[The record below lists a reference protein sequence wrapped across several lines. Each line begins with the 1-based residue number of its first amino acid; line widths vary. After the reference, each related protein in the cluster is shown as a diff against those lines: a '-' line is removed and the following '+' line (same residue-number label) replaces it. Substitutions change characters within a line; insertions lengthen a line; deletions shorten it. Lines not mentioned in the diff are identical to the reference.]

1 MDHIANIKLA
11 LKKYLLQYTQT
22 MNYFAFLI
30 LLSAIILCTATTSS
44 ISQSAF
50 VSSLGNDFNLVHHHD
65 RVGASQSRYHLIQP
79 KSDIHQTNRQR
90 VVASSSHGQIQSALH
105 VSSKSKSLRDIMD
118 NDGPSPPKSN
128 RFDTLQSPSQSHSQ
142 LIREEQE
149 RYDKLTKQLLN
160 LSTQEITRELEH
172 TYSIPT
178 VAIR

>member
-1 MDHIANIKLA
+1 
-11 LKKYLLQYTQT
+11 

-50 VSSLGNDFNLVHHHD
+50 VSSLGNNFNLVHHHHD
-65 RVGASQSRYHLIQP
+65 RVGASQSQYNLIQQP
-79 KSDIHQTNRQR
+79 KSSDIHQTDRQH
-90 VVASSSHGQIQSALH
+90 VVASSSSHGQIQSALH
-105 VSSKSKSLRDIMD
+105 VSSSKSKSLRDIMD

-128 RFDTLQSPSQSHSQ
+128 RFDTLQSPSQSKSHSE

-149 RYDKLTKQLLN
+149 RYDKLTTQLLN

-172 TYSIPT
+172 NYSIPT

>member
-1 MDHIANIKLA
+1 
-11 LKKYLLQYTQT
+11 

-50 VSSLGNDFNLVHHHD
+50 VSSLGNNFNLVHHHHD
-65 RVGASQSRYHLIQP
+65 RVVGASQSQYNLIQP
-79 KSDIHQTNRQR
+79 KSSDIHHQTCRQH

-105 VSSKSKSLRDIMD
+105 VSSSKSKSLRDIMD

-128 RFDTLQSPSQSHSQ
+128 RFDTLQSPSQSKSHSE

-149 RYDKLTKQLLN
+149 RYDKLTTQLLN

-172 TYSIPT
+172 NYSIPT